1 MKHFRFLTATIV
13 VVILFKSCVYH
24 DISDPDLVDATDASL
39 FDEAN
44 ESGYT
49 YYQSGNTIS
58 PAVES
63 PHGMYKLR
71 FNSIALQALDGNGEL
86 PENTPFPRG
95 SLLVKEVYRNS
106 VLIGLAVM
114 KKAPTDGS
122 AGDGWLWAEYE
133 LDGKPGASINTKGSG
148 CISCHNDTPNRDLVR
163 TFDLH

>member
-1 MKHFRFLTATIV
+1 MKQFRFLTATII

-39 FDEAN
+39 FDDAN
-44 ESGYT
+44 KSDYT

-58 PAVES
+58 PAAES

-71 FNSIALQALDGNGEL
+71 SNSVALQALDSNGEL
-86 PENTPFPRG
+86 PENASFPKG
-95 SLLVKEVYRNS
+95 SVLVKEVYRNS
-106 VLIGLAVM
+106 VLIVLAVI
-114 KKAPTDGS
+114 KKAPTDAN
-122 AGDGWLWAEYE
+122 AGDGWLWAEYA
-133 LDGKPGASINTKGSG
+133 LDGTPYVSISTKGSG